1 MPGPTV
7 ISGVNMGHDGVGIHG
22 LERHPA
28 RDVYRERAN
37 RRTNRRPIDRGAVDP
52 GDCCPTLTVGAS
64 LAIPCPCHTR
74 TRAVPLGLSPSR
86 VLATIRCMPCEP
98 DLDSAL
104 RPVVVILLG
113 VQGTGKTTLA
123 EHAARW
129 LHVPLFS
136 KDELEATLMAVG
148 YRPRWQLALGAY
160 ELLTRW
166 LERSCGLGN
175 PPSSTV
181 WLHWSASAPLVRP
194 RRGVRR

>member
-1 MPGPTV
+1 MGGQKGLQGIPG
-7 ISGVNMGHDGVGIHG
+7 
-22 LERHPA
+22 R
-28 RDVYRERAN
+28 RRER
-37 RRTNRRPIDRGAVDP
+37 
-52 GDCCPTLTVGAS
+52 
-64 LAIPCPCHTR
+64 
-74 TRAVPLGLSPSR
+74 
-86 VLATIRCMPCEP
+86 EP

-194 RRGVRR
+194 RRGVRRSPAHCRDYLLS